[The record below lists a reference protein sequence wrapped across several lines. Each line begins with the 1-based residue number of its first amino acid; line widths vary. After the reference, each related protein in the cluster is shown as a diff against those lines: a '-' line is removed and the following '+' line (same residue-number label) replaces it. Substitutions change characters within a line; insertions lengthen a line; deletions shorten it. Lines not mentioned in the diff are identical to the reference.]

1 MKAVFV
7 HDHAFP
13 MYRSEYYESSGFDE
27 KFINRYL
34 DIFGNLNIIARHEI
48 KNEQSVEKSKKIVK
62 NGVYFCTFQSTKEA
76 LTAGYKKIKETISDC
91 DFAVI
96 RVPSVLGI
104 AAVDVCRKM
113 KKPYLIEVV
122 GCAKDALAARGG
134 LWVIAGSVFSYYT
147 KRVVL
152 NAPYVVYVTE
162 KYLEM
167 IYPTGG
173 KWTFCSNVTLENYGE
188 YDIEKRLKKIREKKE
203 KDTMIIGTCAS
214 IDMPYK
220 GQEDVIKA
228 LKKLRDRYPIRYE
241 LVGSGKNTRLK
252 NIAQS
257 CNVLD
262 RIRFLGELPH
272 EDIFQWLD
280 TIDLYIQPSRAEGL
294 CRAIIEAMSR
304 GCPVIGSDAGGISE
318 QIEDK
323 FIYKKGNINQLVK
336 IIESM
341 DKEESERQALCNYQH
356 AERYSSAVLYQ
367 KRKEFFRQC
376 IEESVK

>member
-13 MYRSEYYESSGFDE
+13 MYESEYYESSGFDE

-34 DIFGNLNIIARHEI
+34 DIFGNLKIIARHEI
-48 KNEQSVEKSKKIVK
+48 TDEKSIEKCKKIWK
-62 NGVYFCTFQSTKEA
+62 EGVNFCTFQSTKEA
-76 LTAGYKKIKETISDC
+76 LTTGYKTIRKTISDC

-96 RVPSVLGI
+96 RIPSILGI
-104 AAVDVCRKM
+104 AAADICRKL

-134 LWVIAGSVFSYYT
+134 IWVPVGTAFSYYT
-147 KRVVL
+147 GRAVF

-167 IYPTGG
+167 VYPTRG

-188 YDIEKRLKKIREKKE
+188 YDIEKRIKKIREKKE
-203 KDTMIIGTCAS
+203 KDTIIIGTCAS

-228 LKKLRDRYPIRYE
+228 LKQLCGRYPIRYE
-241 LVGSGKNTRLK
+241 LVGPGKNTRLK
-252 NIAQS
+252 KIAQS
-257 CNVLD
+257 CNIMD
-262 RIRFLGELPH
+262 RIYFLGELPH
-272 EDIFQWLD
+272 NDIFRWLD
-280 TIDLYIQPSRAEGL
+280 TVDLYIQPSRAEGL

-304 GCPVIGSDAGGISE
+304 GCPIIGSDRS
-318 QIEDK
+318 
-323 FIYKKGNINQLVK
+323 
-336 IIESM
+336 
-341 DKEESERQALCNYQH
+341 
-356 AERYSSAVLYQ
+356 
-367 KRKEFFRQC
+367 
-376 IEESVK
+376 